1 MKTSTLIHYGLA
13 LAGVVVHLSTF
24 NTQAFTFSLD
34 EQGGLTGFVNGGG
47 GSVTINP
54 LATDHWQVTVQDA
67 RIGAPIGAG
76 LSLAYTEPELVS
88 GYTAYNNIQV
98 LSVSPGTAIFDV
110 LSDEISPYSIT
121 LPNGV
126 PFQIQNTSI
135 EPIVLK
141 FTDYADT
148 VPEPSVAS
156 LFLGGATLFFLRRV
170 CCHLLVGGHS
180 CLGTLAGRSLGVT
193 PRPCGSAMS

>member
-1 MKTSTLIHYGLA
+1 MKTSSVLHYGLA

-24 NTQAFTFSLD
+24 HARAFTFSLD

-47 GSVTINP
+47 GTVTIN
-54 LATDHWQVTVQDA
+54 LLGTDHWKVTVQDT

-76 LSLAYTEPELVS
+76 MSLAYTEPELV
-88 GYTAYNNIQV
+88 GGRTAYNNIQV

-110 LSDEISPYSIT
+110 LSDEVSPYAVT

-126 PFQIQNTSI
+126 SFQIQNTSV
-135 EPIVLK
+135 EPIILK
-141 FTDYADT
+141 FTDYADS

-156 LFLGGATLFFLRRV
+156 LLLGGTALFFLKR
-170 CCHLLVGGHS
+170 
-180 CLGTLAGRSLGVT
+180 GRCQG
-193 PRPCGSAMS
+193 PFDGRF